1 MTRFVPYC
9 LLVVLL
15 TSGGCSEE
23 SDMTDCDA
31 QCLTLGEQQPET
43 GPVNGCA
50 TIDGQ
55 PLCVRLCM
63 QDDDCNPQIF
73 PGGCAAVDD
82 KGEKYCAY

>member
-1 MTRFVPYC
+1 MTKYAMVGFIGFWLAVA
-9 LLVVLL
+9 
-15 TSGGCSEE
+15 GCSEE
-23 SDMTDCDA
+23 SDTTDCDA
-31 QCLTLGEQQPET
+31 QCLTLGEQHPET

-73 PGGCAAVDD
+73 PGACAAVDD